1 MGHIGKERALG
12 VRRVSCLLESVF
24 KKFSLSEFFLS
35 LLLNI
40 GKTQKQLH
48 VPAAADPDS
57 FDLVVL
63 GRTGIS
69 RAEGESEP
77 AFLSQRLPEFINAE
91 QTDEILPV
99 LPVDASVCKSLNAF
113 GKTGQKNT
121 AVFGRNPVV
130 APVNII
136 GISLKVHKIDRFIVI
151 SESHDQV
158 HAPCVLDVDLLSL
171 RDITHDDQ
179 RHDVPGLIA
188 LGERD
193 DPSEPDFV
201 AEPVLHHTLD
211 PEISLSHPVQCD
223 QVLSGHLFPELVD
236 IVREDPV
243 LPFLN
248 KRIKGTRYI
257 DGFLIKYII
266 VIADRGDHSI
276 AGDIDFTGRQCVD
289 GKHALIQFLPRLP
302 VSPL

>member
-57 FDLVVL
+57 LDLVVL

-77 AFLSQRLPEFINAE
+77 AFLSQRLPEFLNTE
-91 QTDEILPV
+91 QADEILPV
-99 LPVDASVCKSLNAF
+99 LPVDSSVCKSLN
-113 GKTGQKNT
+113 TIRITRQENT
-121 AVFGRNPVV
+121 AVFGRDPVV
-130 APVNII
+130 ASVDII
-136 GISLKVHKIDRFIVI
+136 GIRLKVHKVDRFIVI

-158 HAPCVLDVDLLSL
+158 HAPCILDLDLLSL
-171 RDITHDDQ
+171 RDIPNDDQ
-179 RHDVPGLIA
+179 RHDVSGLIA

-201 AEPVLHHTLD
+201 PEPVLHHALD
-211 PEISLSHPVQCD
+211 PEISLSHPV
-223 QVLSGHLFPELVD
+223 
-236 IVREDPV
+236 
-243 LPFLN
+243 
-248 KRIKGTRYI
+248 
-257 DGFLIKYII
+257 
-266 VIADRGDHSI
+266 
-276 AGDIDFTGRQCVD
+276 
-289 GKHALIQFLPRLP
+289 
-302 VSPL
+302 